1 MQQDPEVL
9 SEPESQESVAS
20 LERPPGLTIWE
31 IQFGGGKMNRCILLY
46 DCMYLA
52 GFVFYFSILSIYNTM
67 FEFLLMHVCIT
78 IDYIYIY

>member
-46 DCMYLA
+46 M
-52 GFVFYFSILSIYNTM
+52 T
-67 FEFLLMHVCIT
+67 VCI
-78 IDYIYIY
+78 